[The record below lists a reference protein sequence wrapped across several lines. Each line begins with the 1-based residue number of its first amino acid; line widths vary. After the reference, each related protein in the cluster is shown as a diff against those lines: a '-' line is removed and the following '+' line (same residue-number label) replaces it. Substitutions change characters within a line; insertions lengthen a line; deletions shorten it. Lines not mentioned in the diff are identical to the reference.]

1 MVVDTTYYDALGV
14 PPTATELE
22 IKKAYRKLAIVTHPD
37 KNPGD
42 ETAHERFQA
51 IGEAYQVLSN
61 TELRKRYD
69 THGKESAVPDQGFED
84 PNEFF
89 GMIFGGDA
97 FLDLIG
103 EISLLQDLTTRMEIT
118 TEEAE
123 EDLAASTEEKL
134 NLNEEEGKAAGESA
148 GPGAGVGTTPGA
160 GAGTGSGSG
169 SSAAA
174 AAAASPSPS
183 ASGTSTPRPRIGQHA
198 ITDKSDEEISLQ
210 AADVSQEERDLRK
223 KEKKKSGLTR
233 EQQERL
239 QAFELE
245 RQKARDDRVDALATK
260 LIDKISVWTET
271 DKGND
276 VTRAFEEKI
285 RLEVENLKI
294 QSFGIEIL
302 HAIGATYVS
311 KATSFLKSQKFLG
324 ISGFFSRLKDKGT
337 LAKEAW
343 TTISTVIDAQLTM
356 EEMAKLE
363 EKGGENWTDEMR
375 AEYSVKVTGKLLAAA
390 WRGSKLE
397 IQSVLRDVCDKVLGD
412 KKIKLEKR
420 IERAHAMII
429 AGNIYSKAARDPDE
443 EGDYMAFEQLMTDAM
458 AKKGKDDKKKKEKK
472 HSHGPEPATSPGP
485 GV

>member
-51 IGEAYQVLSN
+51 IGEAYQVLSDSD
-61 TELRKRYD
+61 LRKRYD
-69 THGKESAVPDQGFED
+69 THGKEEAIPDHGFED

-97 FLDLIG
+97 FHDLIG

-118 TEEAE
+118 TEDAE
-123 EDLAASTEEKL
+123 EELAASTEEKL
-134 NLNEEEGKAAGESA
+134 NINEEGKPAGETAEA
-148 GPGAGVGTTPGA
+148 G
-160 GAGTGSGSG
+160 
-169 SSAAA
+169 AAA
-174 AAAASPSPS
+174 ATAAATADSASPAP
-183 ASGTSTPRPRIGQHA
+183 SGTSTPRPRLGQQA
-198 ITDKSDEEISLQ
+198 LTDKSDEEIRMQ
-210 AADVSQEERDLRK
+210 GAGVSEEERELRK
-223 KEKKKSGLTR
+223 KEKKKGGLSR
-233 EQQERL
+233 EQAEKL

-245 RQKARDDRVDALATK
+245 RQKAREERVDMLATK

-271 DKGND
+271 DKGTD
-276 VTRAFEEKI
+276 VTKAFEEKI

-363 EKGGENWTDEMR
+363 EKGGEGWTDEMR

-420 IERAHAMII
+420 VERAQAMII
-429 AGNIYSKAARDPDE
+429 AGNIYSKAERDPDE

-458 AKKGKDDKKKKEKK
+458 AKKGKDEKKKKKK
-472 HSHGPEPATSPGP
+472 HGHESPEPASSPKAES
-485 GV
+485 

>member
-14 PPTATELE
+14 APTATELE

-61 TELRKRYD
+61 PDLRKRYD
-69 THGKESAVPDQGFED
+69 TYGKEEAVPDHGFED

-97 FLDLIG
+97 FHDLIG

-123 EDLAASTEEKL
+123 EDLAAATEEKL
-134 NLNEEEGKAAGESA
+134 NINEQEAKAAGGSPA
-148 GPGAGVGTTPGA
+148 ATPGP
-160 GAGTGSGSG
+160 TP
-169 SSAAA
+169 AAA
-174 AAAASPSPS
+174 GAASPSTGG
-183 ASGTSTPRPRIGQHA
+183 SGTSTPRRYLGQHA
-198 ITDKSDEEISLQ
+198 LTDKSDEEIRMQ
-210 AADVSQEERDLRK
+210 AADISQEERELRK
-223 KEKKKSGLTR
+223 KEKKKGGLTR
-233 EQQERL
+233 EQAEKL
-239 QAFELE
+239 EAFERE
-245 RQKARDDRVDALATK
+245 RAKAREERVEMLATK

-271 DKGND
+271 DKGAD

-420 IERAHAMII
+420 VERAHAMII
-429 AGNIYSKAARDPDE
+429 AGNIYSKAERDPDE

-458 AKKGKDDKKKKEKK
+458 AKKGKDKKKDKKHAHAAAAAAAAEA
-472 HSHGPEPATSPGP
+472 ATSPKAES
-485 GV
+485 

>member
-1 MVVDTTYYDALGV
+1 MVVDTSYYDALGV

-22 IKKAYRKLAIVTHPD
+22 IKKAYRKLAVVTHPD

-51 IGEAYQVLSN
+51 IGEAYQVLSDA
-61 TELRKRYD
+61 ELRKRYD
-69 THGKESAVPDQGFED
+69 THGKEGAVPDQGFED

-97 FLDLIG
+97 FYDLIG

-134 NLNEEEGKAAGESA
+134 NINEQEGKSAGEGTSS
-148 GPGAGVGTTPGA
+148 GVGSRA
-160 GAGTGSGSG
+160 S
-169 SSAAA
+169 
-174 AAAASPSPS
+174 AASPSPA
-183 ASGTSTPRPRIGQHA
+183 ASGTSTPRPRLGQQA
-198 ITDKSDEEISLQ
+198 ITDKSDEDIRMQ
-210 AADVSQEERDLRK
+210 AAGVSEEERELRK
-223 KEKKKSGLTR
+223 KEKKKGGLTR
-233 EQQERL
+233 EQAERL

-245 RQKARDDRVDALATK
+245 RQKAREERVDMLATK

-271 DKGND
+271 DKGAD

-285 RLEVENLKI
+285 KLEVENLKI

-429 AGNIYSKAARDPDE
+429 AGNIYSKAERDPDD
-443 EGDYMAFEQLMTDAM
+443 EGDYMAFEQLMADAT
-458 AKKGKDDKKKKEKK
+458 AKKAKDEKKKKKK
-472 HSHGPEPATSPGP
+472 HGHSEPEPASSPTATS
-485 GV
+485 